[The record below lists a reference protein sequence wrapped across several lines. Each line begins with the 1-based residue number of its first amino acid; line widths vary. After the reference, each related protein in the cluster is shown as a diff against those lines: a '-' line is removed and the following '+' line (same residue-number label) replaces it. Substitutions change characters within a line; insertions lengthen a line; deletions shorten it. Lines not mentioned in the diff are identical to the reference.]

1 MRFIVAF
8 ISTFNASFKT
18 YSTMKRLPFALALC
32 LLLAGCSSTGSSIKP
47 ADSTTEYHQD
57 AFTDASCPRFSWVN
71 TGHAKGAAQTS
82 YHIMVFEGNIT
93 SQEPFWDSGV
103 VESPESVLVDY
114 GGAPLKPCT
123 DYYWQVQTADQKGR
137 LSPWSDPCHF
147 HTGML
152 GQDMWK
158 ARWIGAPW
166 QGEESYDY
174 DMSEDVSP
182 APLIRKEFEI
192 SKPVKS
198 VRFYGVGLGYF
209 ELYVNGT
216 RAGDE
221 YLVPNETNYGY
232 REKLEERLLPVP
244 DPFNGYSVAYVS
256 YDLTDMVVEGCN
268 AVGAILGNGYYD
280 LVFRRFVM
288 GYGVP
293 KFFGQILVRYEDG
306 TTDLIATDTSWKIE
320 KSAIVYD
327 QLYFGEIYDARRE
340 HEGWCRPG
348 YDDSS
353 WASVVEKR
361 APEGELVA
369 QMGLPDRITGTWA
382 PTKIEKVDST
392 GAFIVTFP
400 EYISGWVSLKDLD
413 LEEGQKVTVY
423 NLTEDYNAAEKAV
436 SSMTYIAKGNG
447 KESWHPRFEY
457 YAFQQVEVYG
467 LDELLPGQ
475 IEAQAVNSDIR
486 QATSF
491 ECSNDLLN
499 YMDKIW
505 RRTQLD
511 NMHGN
516 IPTDT
521 PHRERIGYTG
531 DGQAVGP
538 TVMTTMDARAF
549 YYKWMRDLREAQKE
563 DGYVCNS
570 APWQPEAGGG
580 VAFGSAM
587 NVIPYEFYWE
597 YGDVR
602 ALAECYDAM
611 AAHTRWMLN
620 WVDPVTKIMES
631 RTGRYF
637 MDLGEWNAPWD
648 IPSKAL
654 VHTFF
659 LWNCA
664 RITAEAAETLHKDE
678 DAVYFAALR
687 DTTAAAFHRYFFDP
701 ETKSYGK
708 WGSNMWALVMGGT
721 SEERL
726 QQALDALVANLA
738 ECGNHLH
745 VGFVGWRYLCETLI
759 KYGRADLAWEIINK
773 RDQPS
778 IGWWIEQGA
787 VTFWEQWDGVFSRNI
802 PFMGGGIRWFYR
814 DLAGLEPTSPGYRTF
829 EIRPTVVEGL
839 DWVKFHKDSPY
850 GRINVDWKI
859 SRGGLFTLKCT
870 VPPGTTAA
878 VYVPDGDTV
887 REETLPSGNHTLKGK
902 IN

>member
-1 MRFIVAF
+1 
-8 ISTFNASFKT
+8 
-18 YSTMKRLPFALALC
+18 MKKLFFFALAC
-32 LLLAGCSSTGSSIKP
+32 LLMLEGCCSIKP
-47 ADSTTEYHQD
+47 VNLTTEYKED
-57 AFTDASCPRFSWVN
+57 AFTDARCPRFSWIN
-71 TGHAKGAAQTS
+71 KGGSNGAAQTA
-82 YHIMVFEGNIT
+82 YQIRVFTDKSNPDAT
-93 SQEPFWDSGV
+93 CWDTGYY
-103 VESPESVLVDY
+103 ESDESVQVVYLGMDLE
-114 GGAPLKPCT
+114 PRS
-123 DYYWQVQTADQKGR
+123 DYYWQVRVWDEKGR
-137 LSPWSDPCHF
+137 ESGWSPVCHF

-152 GQDMWK
+152 GQDLWQ
-158 ARWIGAPW
+158 AEWIGAPW
-166 QGEESYDY
+166 QGENSYDY
-174 DMSEDVSP
+174 DTSEVVFP
-182 APLIRKEFEI
+182 APLLRREFDI
-192 SKPVKS
+192 QKPVKS
-198 VRFYGVGLGYF
+198 VRFYGTGLGYF
-209 ELYVNGT
+209 ELYFNGSKV
-216 RAGDE
+216 GDE

-232 REKLEERLLPVP
+232 REKLEERLLPIP

-256 YDLTDMVVEGCN
+256 YDLTDKVCKGRN

-293 KFFGQILVRYEDG
+293 KLYGQILIRYKDG
-306 TTDLIATDTSWKIE
+306 TTDLIATDTTWKIE
-320 KSAIVYD
+320 KSAILYD
-327 QLYFGEIYDARRE
+327 QLYFGEVYDARQE
-340 HEGWCRPG
+340 HEGWSKPG
-348 YDDSS
+348 YDDSA
-353 WASVVEKR
+353 WAPAVQKR

-369 QMGLPDRITGTWA
+369 QMGLPDRITGRWA
-382 PTKIEKVDST
+382 PTSIEKVDST

-400 EYISGWVSLKDLD
+400 EYISGWVELKNLD
-413 LEEGQKVTVY
+413 LKAGQKVTVF

-436 SSMTYIAKGNG
+436 SSMNYIAKGTGN
-447 KESWHPRFEY
+447 ESWHPRFEY

-467 LDELLPGQ
+467 LDDLRPDQ

-491 ECSNDLLN
+491 ECSNDMLN

-538 TVMTTMDARAF
+538 TVMTTMNAGAF
-549 YYKWMRDLREAQKE
+549 YYKWMRDLREAQKP

-587 NVIPYEFYWE
+587 NVLPYELWWE
-597 YGDVR
+597 YGDKR

-620 WVDPVTKIMES
+620 WVDPATGIMES
-631 RTGRYF
+631 KTGRYF

-664 RITAEAAETLHKDE
+664 RITAEAAEELHKPADVE
-678 DAVYFAALR
+678 YFSALR
-687 DTTAAAFHRYFFDP
+687 DTTAAAFHRYFYDP

-708 WGSNMWALVMGGT
+708 WGSNMWALLIGNT
-721 SEERL
+721 SEERM
-726 QQALDALVANLA
+726 QEALEALVANIA

-759 KYGRADLAWEIINK
+759 RFGRADLAWEIINK

-814 DLAGLEPTSPGYRTF
+814 DLAGLEPTSPGYKTF
-829 EIRPTVVEGL
+829 EIRPTMIDGL
-839 DWVKFHKDSPY
+839 DWVKFHKDCPY
-850 GRINVDWKI
+850 GRIDIDWKVAAD
-859 SRGGLFTLKCT
+859 GVFTLKCT
-870 VPPGTTAA
+870 VPVGTTAT
-878 VYVPDGDTV
+878 VYVPDGDCVKEEIVGSGYYVFRGRV
-887 REETLPSGNHTLKGK
+887 R
-902 IN
+902 

>member
-1 MRFIVAF
+1 
-8 ISTFNASFKT
+8 
-18 YSTMKRLPFALALC
+18 MKKF
-32 LLLAGCSSTGSSIKP
+32 LLLAAVCVLMAGCTAAKSSVKP
-47 ADSTTEYHQD
+47 VSLTTEYHQD
-57 AFTDASCPRFSWVN
+57 AFTDAVSPRFSWIN
-71 TGHAKGAAQTS
+71 AGSRQGAAQSS
-82 YHIMVFEGNIT
+82 YRIRVFKDPGNK
-93 SQEPFWDSGV
+93 EDMYWDSGV
-103 VESPESVLVDY
+103 VVSPESVLVPY
-114 GGAPLKPCT
+114 TGKALEPCT
-123 DYYWQVQTADQKGR
+123 DYWWQVMVCDEKGK
-137 LSPWSDPCHF
+137 LSRWSEMCHF
-147 HTGML
+147 HTGLL
-152 GQDMWK
+152 GQDLWQ
-158 ARWIGAPW
+158 AHWIGAPW

-174 DMSEDVSP
+174 SLDEDVQP
-182 APLIRKEFEI
+182 APLLRKEFEI
-192 SKPVKS
+192 TKPVKS
-198 VRFYGVGLGYF
+198 VRFYGTGLGYF
-209 ELYVNGT
+209 EFYVNGS
-216 RAGDE
+216 RMGDE
-221 YLVPNETNYGY
+221 YLVPNQTNYGT
-232 REKLEERLLPVP
+232 REKLEERLLPIP

-256 YDLTDMVVEGCN
+256 YDLTDKVVQGRN

-293 KFFGQILVRYEDG
+293 KLFGQILVRYEDG
-306 TTDLIATDTSWKIE
+306 TTDLIPTDTTWKIE

-327 QLYFGEIYDARRE
+327 QLYFGEIYDARLE
-340 HEGWCRPG
+340 HDGWCTPG
-348 YDDSS
+348 YDDSA
-353 WASVVEKR
+353 WAAVVEKR

-369 QMGLPDRITGTWA
+369 QMGLSDRITATYK

-392 GAFIVTFP
+392 GYILVTFP
-400 EYISGWVSLKDLD
+400 EYISGWVNLKNLD
-413 LEEGQKVTVY
+413 LKEGQKITIH
-423 NLTEDYNAAEKAV
+423 NLTEDYNAAEKV
-436 SSMTYIAKGNG
+436 ESFMTYLAKGTG

-457 YAFQQVEVYG
+457 FAFQQVEIIG
-467 LDELLPGQ
+467 LYELRPDQ

-486 QATSF
+486 QASAF

-538 TVMTTMDARAF
+538 TVMTTMDAGAF
-549 YYKWMRDLREAQKE
+549 YYKWLRDLREAQKE

-587 NVIPYEFYWE
+587 NVIPYEFYME

-602 ALAECYDAM
+602 ALSECYDAM
-611 AAHTRWMLN
+611 AAHTRWMLT
-620 WVDPVTKIMES
+620 WVDSETKIMES
-631 RTGRYF
+631 KTGRYF

-654 VHTFF
+654 VHTWF
-659 LWNCA
+659 LWKCA
-664 RITAEAAETLHKDE
+664 DITAKAAQTLSKAD
-678 DAVYFAALR
+678 DADYFSALR
-687 DTTAAAFHRYFFDP
+687 DTTAAAFHRYFYDP

-708 WGSNMWALVMGGT
+708 WGSNMWALQMGCP
-721 SEERL
+721 SKERE
-726 QQALDALVANLA
+726 QEALDALVANIA

-773 RDQPS
+773 KDQPS

-829 EIRPTVVEGL
+829 EIRPTMIDGL
-839 DWVKFHKDSPY
+839 DWVKFYKDCPY
-850 GRINVDWKI
+850 GRINIDWKVA
-859 SRGGLFTLKCT
+859 SGGAFTLKCT
-870 VPPGTTAA
+870 VPPGTTAT
-878 VYVPDGDTV
+878 VYIPDGDSV
-887 REETLPSGNHTLKGK
+887 REEIVSSGRYTFKGK
-902 IN
+902 VK

>member
-1 MRFIVAF
+1 
-8 ISTFNASFKT
+8 
-18 YSTMKRLPFALALC
+18 MKKL
-32 LLLAGCSSTGSSIKP
+32 LLLAAVCVLMAGCNASKSSVKP
-47 ADSTTEYHQD
+47 VSLTTEYHQD
-57 AFTDASCPRFSWVN
+57 AFTDVVSPRFSWIN
-71 TGHAKGAAQTS
+71 AGSRQGAAQSS
-82 YHIMVFEGNIT
+82 YRIRMFKDTGNK
-93 SQEPFWDSGV
+93 EDMYWDSGV
-103 VESPESVLVDY
+103 VVSPESVLVPY
-114 GGAPLKPCT
+114 MGYALEPCT
-123 DYYWQVQTADQKGR
+123 DYYWQVMVSDEKGE
-137 LSPWSDPCHF
+137 SSAWSETCHF

-152 GQDMWK
+152 SQDLWQCS
-158 ARWIGAPW
+158 WIGAPW
-166 QGEESYDY
+166 QGENSYDY
-174 DMSEDVSP
+174 DMSEEVQP
-182 APLIRKEFEI
+182 APLLRKEFEI

-198 VRFYGVGLGYF
+198 ARFYGTGLGYF
-209 ELYVNGT
+209 EFYVNGS
-216 RAGDE
+216 RMGDE
-221 YLVPNETNYGY
+221 YLVPNQTNYGY
-232 REKLEERLLPVP
+232 REKLGERLLPIP

-256 YDLTDMVVEGCN
+256 YDLTDKIVQGRN

-306 TTDLIATDTSWKIE
+306 TTDLIPTDTTWKIE

-327 QLYFGEIYDARRE
+327 QLYFGEIYDARLE
-340 HEGWCRPG
+340 HDGWSTPG
-348 YDDSS
+348 YDDSA
-353 WASVVEKR
+353 WATVVEKR

-369 QMGLPDRITGTWA
+369 QMGLSDRITATYK

-392 GAFIVTFP
+392 GHILVTFP
-400 EYISGWVSLKDLD
+400 DYISGWVNLKNLD
-413 LEEGQKVTVY
+413 LKEGQKITVH
-423 NLTEDYNAAEKAV
+423 NLTEDYNAAEKV
-436 SSMTYIAKGNG
+436 ESFMTYFAKGTG

-457 YAFQQVEVYG
+457 FAFQQVEIIG
-467 LDELLPGQ
+467 LYELRPDQ
-475 IEAQAVNSDIR
+475 IEAQAVNSDIK
-486 QATSF
+486 QASAF

-538 TVMTTMDARAF
+538 TVMTTMDAGAF
-549 YYKWMRDLREAQKE
+549 YYKWLRDLREAQKA

-587 NVIPYEFYWE
+587 NVIPYEFYME
-597 YGDVR
+597 YGDTR
-602 ALAECYDAM
+602 ALSECYEAM
-611 AAHTRWMLN
+611 AAHTRWMLT
-620 WVDPVTKIMES
+620 WVDPETKIMES

-654 VHTFF
+654 VHTWF
-659 LWNCA
+659 LWKCA
-664 RITAEAAETLHKDE
+664 DITAKAAQTLSKEE
-678 DAVYFAALR
+678 DVEYFSALR
-687 DTTAAAFHRYFFDP
+687 DTTAAAFHRYFYDP

-708 WGSNMWALVMGGT
+708 WGSNMWALQMGCP
-721 SEERL
+721 SKERE
-726 QQALDALVANLA
+726 QEALDALVANIA

-773 RDQPS
+773 KDQPS

-829 EIRPTVVEGL
+829 EIRPTMIDGL
-839 DWVKFHKDSPY
+839 DWVKFYKDCPY
-850 GRINVDWKI
+850 GRINIDWKVA
-859 SRGGLFTLKCT
+859 RGGAFTLKCT
-870 VPPGTTAA
+870 VPPGTTAT
-878 VYVPDGDTV
+878 VYIPDGDSV
-887 REETLPSGNHTLKGK
+887 REENVTSGRYTFNGQVK
-902 IN
+902 

>member
-1 MRFIVAF
+1 MSIFDHLYQTYISVA
-8 ISTFNASFKT
+8 
-18 YSTMKRLPFALALC
+18 MKRFLLPVVLC
-32 LLLAGCSSTGSSIKP
+32 LLLVGCDLSRSDIKP
-47 ADSTTEYHQD
+47 ANLTTEYKED
-57 AFTDASCPRFSWVN
+57 AFTDVTSPRFSWIN
-71 TGHAKGAAQTS
+71 LSGKNGAIQSS
-82 YHIMVFEGNIT
+82 YQIRLFKDPKHPD
-93 SQEPFWDSGV
+93 QAYWDSGI
-103 VESPESVLVDY
+103 VESNESVLVPYTGD
-114 GGAPLKPCT
+114 ALEPCT
-123 DYYWQVQTADQKGR
+123 DYFWQVQVRDANGEP
-137 LSPWSDPCHF
+137 SAWSKPCHF
-147 HTGML
+147 HTGLL
-152 GQDMWK
+152 GRQDLWQ
-158 ARWIGAPW
+158 AQWIGAPW
-166 QGEESYDY
+166 QGEKSYDY
-174 DMSEDVSP
+174 DTSEVVFP
-182 APLIRKEFEI
+182 APLLRKEFEI

-198 VRFYGVGLGYF
+198 VRFYGTGLGYF
-209 ELYVNGT
+209 ELYVNGSK
-216 RAGDE
+216 AGDE

-232 REKLEERLLPVP
+232 REKLEERLLPIP

-256 YDLTDMVVEGCN
+256 YDLTDMVRKGRN

-293 KFFGQILVRYEDG
+293 KLFGQILIRYEDG
-306 TTDLIATDTSWKIE
+306 SNEVIATDNTWKVE
-320 KSAIVYD
+320 KSAIVFD
-327 QLYFGEIYDARRE
+327 QLYFGEVYDARLE
-340 HEGWCRPG
+340 HDGWSEPG
-348 YDDSS
+348 YDDSA
-353 WASVVEKR
+353 WAGAVQKL
-361 APEGELVA
+361 APEGELFA
-369 QMGLPDRITGTWA
+369 QTGLPDRITGKWA
-382 PTKIEKVDST
+382 PTSIEKVDST

-400 EYISGWVSLKDLD
+400 EYISGWVELKNLN
-413 LEEGQKVTVY
+413 LAEGQKVTVF

-436 SSMTYIAKGNG
+436 SSMNYIAKGSGN
-447 KESWHPRFEY
+447 ESWHPRFEY

-467 LDELLPGQ
+467 LDELRPDQ
-475 IEAQAVNSDIR
+475 IEAQAVNSDIK

-491 ECSNDLLN
+491 ECSNELLN

-538 TVMTTMDARAF
+538 TVMTTMNAGAF
-549 YYKWMRDLREAQKE
+549 YYKWLRDLREAQKE

-587 NVIPYEFYWE
+587 NVIPYEFWWE
-597 YGDVR
+597 YGDER
-602 ALAECYDAM
+602 ALEECYDAM

-620 WVDPVTKIMES
+620 WVDERGIMES

-637 MDLGEWNAPWD
+637 MDLGEWNAPWE

-654 VHTFF
+654 VHTWF

-664 RITAEAAETLHKDE
+664 RITAEVATLLGNTADAE
-678 DAVYFAALR
+678 YFSELR
-687 DTTAAAFHRYFFDP
+687 DKTAAAFHTYFWD
-701 ETKSYGK
+701 EEAQSYGK
-708 WGSNMWALVMGGT
+708 WGSNMWALAMGCPT
-721 SEERL
+721 KERE
-726 QQALDALVANLA
+726 QAALSALVANLA

-745 VGFVGWRYLCETLI
+745 VGFVGWRYLCEILVRF
-759 KYGRADLAWEIINK
+759 GRADLAWEIINK

-829 EIRPTVVEGL
+829 EIRPTVVAGL

-850 GRINVDWKI
+850 GRIDIDWKVAAD
-859 SRGGLFTLKCT
+859 GVFTLKCT
-870 VPPGTTAA
+870 VPVGTTAT
-878 VYVPDGDTV
+878 VYVPDGDKV
-887 REETLPSGNHTLKGK
+887 RVDTLESGKYRLVGDVR
-902 IN
+902 

>member
-1 MRFIVAF
+1 
-8 ISTFNASFKT
+8 
-18 YSTMKRLPFALALC
+18 MKRFLFPVVLC
-32 LLLAGCSSTGSSIKP
+32 ILLAGCGGSRSDIKP
-47 ADSTTEYHQD
+47 ANLTTEYKED
-57 AFTDASCPRFSWVN
+57 AFTDVKSPRFSWIN
-71 TGHAKGAAQTS
+71 LSGRNGAVQSS
-82 YHIMVFEGNIT
+82 YHIRLFTDPELPD
-93 SQEPFWDSGV
+93 QAYWDSGV
-103 VESPESVLVDY
+103 VSGSESVLVPYD
-114 GGAPLKPCT
+114 GSTLEPCT
-123 DYYWQVQTADQKGR
+123 DYYWQVQVCDGKGN
-137 LSPWSDPCHF
+137 LSAWSEPCHF
-147 HTGML
+147 HTGVTDPSL
-152 GQDMWK
+152 WEAQ
-158 ARWIGAPW
+158 WIGAPW

-174 DMSEDVSP
+174 TMSDSVVP
-182 APLIRKEFEI
+182 APLLRKEFEI
-192 SKPVKS
+192 TKPVKS
-198 VRFYGVGLGYF
+198 VRFYGTGLGYF
-209 ELYVNGT
+209 ELYFNGG
-216 RAGDE
+216 RVGDE
-221 YLVPNETNYGY
+221 YLSPNETNYGY
-232 REKLEERLLPVP
+232 REKLEERLLPIP

-256 YDLTDMVVEGCN
+256 YDLTDMVREGRN

-293 KFFGQILVRYEDG
+293 KLFGQILIRYEDG
-306 TTDLIATDTSWKIE
+306 TKEVIATDTTWKIE

-327 QLYFGEIYDARRE
+327 QLYFGEIYDARLE
-340 HEGWCRPG
+340 HEGWSEPG
-348 YDDSS
+348 YDDSA
-353 WASVVEKR
+353 WACTVRKR
-361 APEGELVA
+361 APEGELFA
-369 QMGLPDRITGTWA
+369 QTGLPDRITGKWA
-382 PTKIEKVDST
+382 PTSIEKVDST
-392 GAFIVTFP
+392 GAFLVTFP
-400 EYISGWVSLKDLD
+400 EYISGWVELKNLD
-413 LEEGQKVTVY
+413 LEAGQEITIH
-423 NLTEDYNAAEKAV
+423 NLTEDYNAVEKVV
-436 SSMTYIAKGNG
+436 SFMTYIAKGGGN
-447 KESWHPRFEY
+447 ESWHPRFEY
-457 YAFQQVEVYG
+457 FAFQQVEIFG
-467 LDELLPGQ
+467 LNDLRPDQ

-486 QATSF
+486 QATAF
-491 ECSNDLLN
+491 ECSNEMLN

-538 TVMTTMDARAF
+538 TVMTTMDAGAF

-597 YGDVR
+597 YGDRR
-602 ALAECYDAM
+602 ALEECYDAM

-620 WVDPVTKIMES
+620 WVDERGIMES

-637 MDLGEWNAPWD
+637 MDLGEWNAPWE

-664 RITAEAAETLHKDE
+664 RITAETAELLGKSD
-678 DAVYFAALR
+678 DVAYFSALR
-687 DTTAAAFHRYFFDP
+687 DTTAAAFHRCFYDP
-701 ETKSYGK
+701 ETRSYGK
-708 WGSNMWALVMGGT
+708 WGSNMWALVMGCPT
-721 SEERL
+721 AEREKE
-726 QQALDALVANLA
+726 ALDALVSNIA

-745 VGFVGWRYLCETLI
+745 VGFVGWRYLCETLV

-773 RDQPS
+773 KDQPS

-829 EIRPTVVEGL
+829 EIRPTVVNGL

-850 GRINVDWKI
+850 GRITIDWKVAP
-859 SRGGLFTLKCT
+859 GGAFNLKCT
-870 VPPGTTAA
+870 VPAGTTAT
-878 VYVPDGDTV
+878 VYVPDGDSL
-887 REETLPSGNHTLKGK
+887 REETVGSGKHSFKGK
-902 IN
+902 VNR